1 MSSLMASWYL
11 HLSQLSAWLG
21 GPVNSLADRVDVP
34 MVSVFLFGLIGA
46 VAPCQLTTN
55 LSAMAFVSRRTG
67 SGAMPL
73 RLAAS
78 YTAGKALVYTL
89 VGGIIIFLGLRLDS
103 AAVPVVVAARRVL
116 GPLLILMGLIFL
128 GAIRWPF
135 EAGGRLRHWLEA
147 RLPQEGAWGAFL
159 MGLAFSVAFCP
170 TLFWLFF
177 GLTIP
182 LGLRSTIGWSY
193 PAVFA
198 LGTAAPLLALS
209 GVTAIGGRAIAGSMP
224 RVMQFGRMANRIAG
238 AVFILA
244 GVNDTLT
251 YWAL

>member
-11 HLSQLSAWLG
+11 HLNQLSAWVG
-21 GPVNSLADRVDVP
+21 GPVNSLAGQVNVP

-55 LSAMAFVSRRTG
+55 LTAMAFVSRQTG
-67 SGAMPL
+67 TGATPL
-73 RLAAS
+73 RLAVA
-78 YTAGKALVYTL
+78 YTAGKAVVYTS
-89 VGGIIIFLGLRLDS
+89 VGGLIILLGLRLDS
-103 AAVPVVVAARRVL
+103 AAMPVVVAARRIL
-116 GPLLILMGLIFL
+116 GPLLILIGVVLL
-128 GAIRWPF
+128 GAIRWRF
-135 EAGGRLRHWLEA
+135 EAGGRLRRWLQA
-147 RLPQEGAWGAFL
+147 NLPREGSWGAFL
-159 MGLAFSVAFCP
+159 MGLTFSVAFCP

-182 LGLRSTIGWSY
+182 LGLRSPIGWSY
-193 PAVFA
+193 PAFFA

-209 GVTAIGGRAIAGSMP
+209 GVTAIGGRAIAGSKP
-224 RVMQFGRMANRIAG
+224 GVMQFGRMANRIAG